1 VVAVEAVPATDQ
13 PENPTIIILE
23 QTVLY
28 TAVQVN
34 PRGVMVE
41 AVVEVVLDK
50 MAVQAVVQPV
60 ATAAAILAKMVIIWY
75 PTVALHLL
83 DQMVA
88 QVVINPEP
96 AAI

>member
-1 VVAVEAVPATDQ
+1 MEAVPATDQ

-41 AVVEVVLDK
+41 AVAVVEVAAT
-50 MAVQAVVQPV
+50 AVQVVVQPV

-75 PTVALHLL
+75 LL
-83 DQMVA
+83 VGPYLPDQMVA

-96 AAI
+96 AET